1 MKMISKGFTLIEL
14 MIVIAIIAI
23 LAAIAIPAYQDF
35 LVRSRVTD
43 MNVQA
48 GACKS
53 SVAEYYATKG
63 FLPLDSDAA
72 GCTTAATENS
82 SAPVV
87 AVGTITIPASAEFA
101 AVLTGKLSGINLGLQ
116 PLCGVDGAS
125 ASTATNAD
133 CATAAGAAGA
143 DIQAWNCTSSN
154 TVTDITPKYLPAAC
168 RL

>member
-63 FLPLDSDAA
+63 FLPLDSTAA

-82 SAPVV
+82 AAPAVV
-87 AVGTITIPASAEFA
+87 VGVITIAASTEFA
-101 AVLTGKLSGINLGLQ
+101 AVLTGKGSLTNLVLQ
-116 PLCGVDGAS
+116 PQCGIDGAS
-125 ASTATNAD
+125 AATANYGA
-133 CATAAGAAGA
+133 CAAAAGAAGA
-143 DIQAWNCTSSN
+143 DIQNWLCTPA
-154 TVTDITPKYLPAAC
+154 VGTDITPKYLPAQC
-168 RL
+168 RT